1 VLLSATFSLG
11 NHMLILLDYPSI
23 HDVRTGSAITGFPA
37 TMLGIAMRYAGM
49 PKPPMTFLFNSMPK
63 FSNPSSYFHPK
74 KNCPD
79 EARGNPVHY
88 QFGYLRSEFLP
99 DYHRVRDECSRQ
111 KFIVAMGDLALWCLT
126 GDKMLDVRG
135 TILYWQ
141 DIRVIATHNP
151 RAILKDH
158 SLLPVLA
165 MDLRKAWQESLKPR
179 SVFPRRTLHIVES
192 PSDMERCIEACMK
205 AGSFAFDVE
214 TKEKQITVICF
225 APSPREVYVV
235 PFWNGSQ
242 TVSFKEEVLIWGMI
256 QILMLLPL
264 RRIAQN
270 AVFDL
275 TFLDAYGL
283 TLRYP
288 VDDTMLK
295 SHSNEIEWPKGLGFL
310 GSIYCNEKSWKLMR
324 VGKVKDRNKK
334 DE

>member
-1 VLLSATFSLG
+1 MIF
-11 NHMLILLDYPSI
+11 LLDYPSV
-23 HDVRTGSAITGFPA
+23 HDIRAGSHITGFPA
-37 TMLGIAMRYAGM
+37 TMLKLALRYAEM
-49 PKPPMTFLFNSMPK
+49 PTPPMTFLFSKQPS
-63 FSNPSSYFHPK
+63 FSNPSTYFHPRK
-74 KNCPD
+74 QVPYG
-79 EARGNPVHY
+79 EHHNPLHPLL
-88 QFGYLRSEFLP
+88 GYLKSEFVA
-99 DYHRVRDECSRQ
+99 DYERAREECKKH

-126 GDKMLDVRG
+126 GDRMLDHRG
-135 TILYWQ
+135 TLLYWEN
-141 DIRVIATHNP
+141 IRVIPTHNP
-151 RAILKDH
+151 RALMKDQ
-158 SLLPVLA
+158 SLLPVMA
-165 MDLRKAWQESLKPR
+165 MDLRKAHRESLKPR
-179 SVFPRRTLHIVES
+179 SVFPRRTIHIVES
-192 PSDMERCIEACMK
+192 PADMERCIDACV
-205 AGSFAFDVE
+205 ASGSFAFDIE
-214 TKEKQITVICF
+214 TYANQITMICF
-225 APSPREVYVV
+225 APSPRDTYVV

-242 TVSFKEEVLIWGMI
+242 TFSFKEEVLIWGMI

-324 VGKVKDRNKK
+324 VGKVKDRKKK